1 MNAMGYEEKTVRHA
15 STCLQCGEQIRYGR
29 TDKKYCCDDCRN
41 RHYNQMARST
51 RTYRRRILSQLSVN
65 YELLDGLLK
74 MDKDSISLVD
84 IVSMG
89 FVTTVITSFQ
99 RVGKHNEFRCFDI
112 KYIMTATR
120 LFSISKI
127 KMFP

>member
-1 MNAMGYEEKTVRHA
+1 
-15 STCLQCGEQIRYGR
+15 
-29 TDKKYCCDDCRN
+29 
-41 RHYNQMARST
+41 MARAG
-51 RTYRRRILSQLSVN
+51 RTYRRRVLAQLSVN
-65 YELLDGLLK
+65 YELLDGLIRMGKESVPL
-74 MDKDSISLVD
+74 LD

-89 FVTTVITSFQ
+89 FVTSVVTSFQ